1 MRCKQDVTSGTIN
14 IHQPKSQA
22 MEKQQNKVLRH
33 KRIHPIHKRI
43 ALHASSLL
51 IVFSAGFVPLPFGT
65 FAETLSYEVTA
76 RVPAEPLT
84 SPAVITSPTDG
95 QRFNTNTIT
104 VSGTCP
110 NDSYVKVLRG
120 TEVAGIAVC
129 NANTFTMQISIV
141 PGANLLTA
149 KVFNITDD
157 EGPASPPITVYYDVP
172 VQPETPTQP
181 TNPTGPTRPITSAPS
196 GSGGLAIDV
205 PYKYTIRKPNETWQ
219 WELSVSGGTP
229 PYAITIQWGDGTSGT
244 YTRNAADTFTIT
256 HAYGKADIYRVLIKA
271 QDATGAMTLL
281 EISAPVKDP
290 LQTNI
295 WLLSI
300 FQNLSPWIL
309 WPLYAVLLL
318 FVLLF
323 WLYELRRMHR
333 HVQRRKLRR
342 RHG

>member
-1 MRCKQDVTSGTIN
+1 VK
-14 IHQPKSQA
+14 
-22 MEKQQNKVLRH
+22 KQQNKAPRR

-51 IVFSAGFVPLPFGT
+51 IVFSAGFIPLPFGT
-65 FAETLSYEVTA
+65 FAETLSYEVSA

-84 SPAVITSPTDG
+84 SPALITSPVDG
-95 QRFNTNTIT
+95 QRFTTNTIT

-110 NDSYVKVLRG
+110 DNSYVKVLRG

-129 NANTFTMQISIV
+129 NANTFIMQISIA
-141 PGANLLTA
+141 PGANMLTA

-172 VQPETPTQP
+172 VQPQNPTQP
-181 TNPTGPTRPITSAPS
+181 TTPIRPPQPTTPVPS
-196 GSGGLAIDV
+196 GNGGLAIDV

-219 WELSVSGGTP
+219 WQLNVSGGTP
-229 PYAITIQWGDGTSGT
+229 PYTITVQWGDGTSGT
-244 YTRNAADTFTIT
+244 YTRDAAGTFTIT
-256 HAYGKADIYRVLIKA
+256 HAYGKADVYRVLIKA

-290 LQTNI
+290 LQANI
-295 WLLSI
+295 GLLSLL
-300 FQNLSPWIL
+300 QTLNPWII

-318 FVLLF
+318 CVLLF

-333 HVQRRKLRR
+333 HLQRRKLRR